1 MSSSPA
7 DVWAIGA
14 AYEPFVG
21 RWSRLVARQL
31 LAWLAIRPEQR
42 WLDVGCGTGILSRTI
57 LEVAAPREVVGV
69 DPAEGFLTYA
79 RGETSDARAHFQSG
93 DARNLPFE
101 AEAFD
106 AVLSGLVLN
115 FVPEP
120 AQALREMTRVTRAG
134 GTLAAY
140 VWDYA
145 NQMQMLRY
153 FWDAAGALDPAAV
166 DLDEGRR
173 FPMCRPAALE
183 SLFNKAGLEAV
194 VVRAIEVP
202 TTFRDFDDYWSPFLG
217 GQGPAPSYVTS
228 LDEDRRQTLR
238 ERVRSVLPATADG
251 SIPLTARAWAVRG
264 SRG

>member
-1 MSSSPA
+1 MASRPA

-21 RWSRLVARQL
+21 RWSRLVARQF
-31 LAWLAIRPEQR
+31 LAWLEIRPERR

-79 RGETSDARAHFQSG
+79 RGEISDARAHFESG

-106 AVLSGLVLN
+106 AVVSGLVLN
-115 FVPEP
+115 FVADP
-120 AQALREMTRVTRAG
+120 AQGLREMTRVTRTS

-145 NQMQMLRY
+145 DQMQMLRY
-153 FWDAAGALDPAAV
+153 FWDAAGALDPTAV
-166 DLDEGRR
+166 ELDEGRR
-173 FPMCRPAALE
+173 FPMCQPEALE
-183 SLFNKAGLEAV
+183 ALFNSAGLQGVA
-194 VVRAIEVP
+194 VRALEVA
-202 TTFRDFDDYWSPFLG
+202 TTFSDFDDYWSPFLG
-217 GQGPAPSYVTS
+217 GQGPAPSYVMS
-228 LDEDRRQTLR
+228 LDEDRRQALR
-238 ERVRSVLPATADG
+238 ERLRTRLPVAADG
-251 SIPLTARAWAVRG
+251 SIPLAARAWAVRG
-264 SRG
+264 YKT